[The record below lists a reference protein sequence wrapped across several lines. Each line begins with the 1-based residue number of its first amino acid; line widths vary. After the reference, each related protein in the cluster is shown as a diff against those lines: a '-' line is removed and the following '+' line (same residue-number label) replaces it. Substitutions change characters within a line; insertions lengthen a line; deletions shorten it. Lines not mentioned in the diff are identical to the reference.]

1 GGRRAGG
8 ARRNRAARGG
18 VRRAG
23 FSGVAGSAHR
33 CARRNR
39 WSGGDLADRATGG
52 SRRVAHQAG
61 SGSQGLWAHLP
72 RPWRDPRPVR
82 RAVLQYPRDVLVS
95 GAGVAPRRFA
105 VALGVAPLGSTGSIG
120 RSALAVLE
128 RHTDRFRLVALAA
141 NRRRSEEHTS
151 EL

>member
-1 GGRRAGG
+1 
-8 ARRNRAARGG
+8 
-18 VRRAG
+18 
-23 FSGVAGSAHR
+23 
-33 CARRNR
+33 
-39 WSGGDLADRATGG
+39 ADRATGG

-105 VALGVAPLGSTGSIG
+105 VALGVALLGSTGSIG

-141 NRRRSEEHTS
+141 NRRAA
-151 EL
+151 ELAAQVVRYRPEFAVLVDGALPESRT